1 MKRALSSRPA
11 VADEELRSR
20 RRWVHLRAAMFLAAC
35 LVGALYMAPVPT
47 DWDAWDYSA
56 QAIRGHSSDLLLG
69 RWWFIAVMRAAYL
82 VVAGMGGTRGDVF
95 TAMQT
100 ANGLMFGGGVVLLMA
115 WTYRLSG
122 RRVAELIAALLVLTG
137 PMMGIYA
144 MSIMTE
150 PMTLLLLAG
159 AFYCWRRGVQDASGA
174 ALHWA
179 AGAGACLGVVAD
191 IREPAALLCLWPVVS
206 VLVEKPARRWS
217 KLLLAAGAGA
227 VTLAIGVLMAW
238 QWYPVEYTGRTY
250 WENMSAWTEAMS
262 RERSAFGPGLLVQLR
277 LLGEYAVAASPVAA
291 LGLIPAAIWAGRRR
305 HVTFWLLVGT
315 LGYVGTL
322 VLNHNLAV
330 NPRFSLPWIWV
341 LIPLVAWAL
350 SRLIDLAGERRNLA
364 GGVVLAGL
372 VLAGVGAHA
381 ATFYTMREAYFGYV
395 RSMTRQY
402 RVMRALPAD
411 AMVIA
416 GPGTPIAQHLI
427 RTGDKDF
434 LVVGSGWGWPE
445 DAVELRSRVDTALA
459 EGRDVFVNM
468 DASDWQ
474 RVRRDSGEWEMVRDV
489 SRRYHQIKR
498 DEIWP
503 LVQWTLRRAGPVR

>member
-11 VADEELRSR
+11 LADEDMRMR
-20 RRWVHLRAAMFLAAC
+20 RRWVHVRAAMFLASC

-69 RWWFIAVMRAAYL
+69 RWWFIAAMRAVYCP
-82 VVAGMGGTRGDVF
+82 VARLGGTRGDVF

-100 ANGLMFGGGVVLLMA
+100 ANGLMFAAGVVLLMA
-115 WTYRLSG
+115 WTH
-122 RRVAELIAALLVLTG
+122 RVSHSRVSELIAALLVLSG

-159 AFYCWRRGVQDASGA
+159 AFYCWRRAVADASGQG
-174 ALHWA
+174 LHWA
-179 AGAGACLGVVAD
+179 AGAGACLGIVAD

-206 VLVEKPARRWS
+206 VLAERPARRWS

-227 VTLAIGVLMAW
+227 VTLSVGVLMAW
-238 QWYPVEYTGRTY
+238 QWYPVEYTGRTF
-250 WENMSAWTEAMS
+250 WENMSAWTVAMA
-262 RERSAFGPGLLVQLR
+262 RERSAFGPALAVQFR
-277 LLGEYAVAASPVAA
+277 LLAEYAMAASPVAA
-291 LGLIPAAIWAGRRR
+291 LGLIPAAIWAVRRR
-305 HVTFWLLVGT
+305 HVTIWLLVGT
-315 LGYVGTL
+315 LGYAATL
-322 VLNHNLAV
+322 VLNHNMAV
-330 NPRFSLPWIWV
+330 NPRFTLPWIWV
-341 LIPLVAWAL
+341 LIPLVATAL
-350 SRLIDLAGERRNLA
+350 GRLIEAFPGRKALV
-364 GGVVLAGL
+364 GGAVFSAILLGGA
-372 VLAGVGAHA
+372 GAHA
-381 ATFYTMREAYFGYV
+381 ATFYLMRKAYFGYV
-395 RSMTRQY
+395 ESMTSQY
-402 RVMRALPAD
+402 QVMRALPED
-411 AMVIA
+411 SMVIA

-427 RTGDKDF
+427 RTGEKDF

-468 DASDWQ
+468 DESDWR
-474 RVRRDSGEWEMVRDV
+474 RVRRDSGEWEMLHQV

-498 DEIWP
+498 DEFWP
-503 LVQWTLRRAGPVR
+503 LVQWTAPRAGR